1 MSVSSILT
9 SLKTEVST
17 ILGADWSELKHVY
30 NLEDNSFRVSDK
42 NYGVG
47 ALSGSSVS
55 GTTKAVTVDF
65 DFFVVLVENFINR
78 DGDANE
84 RAALSDIYDKLD
96 DINDSIFQKKLN
108 NANVLVVQDLS
119 FDAPEKIDRGTIAV
133 RVNFTIKYRQ
143 QTT

>member
-9 SLKTEVST
+9 SLNTQVST
-17 ILGADWSELKHVY
+17 ILGADWGELKHVY
-30 NLEDNSFRVSDK
+30 NLEDNSFRSSDK
-42 NYGVG
+42 KYGVG
-47 ALSGSSVS
+47 ALQGASVS

-65 DFFVVLVENFINR
+65 GFFVVLVENFINR
-78 DGDANE
+78 DSDANE

-96 DINDSIFQKKLN
+96 SINENIFQKKLN
-108 NANVLVVQDLS
+108 NNNVLVVQDLS
-119 FDAPEKIDRGTIAV
+119 FDAPEKIDRGSIAV

>member
-17 ILGADWSELKHVY
+17 ILGANWSELKHVY

-108 NANVLVVQDLS
+108 NLLKS
-119 FDAPEKIDRGTIAV
+119 IHS
-133 RVNFTIKYRQ
+133 
-143 QTT
+143 